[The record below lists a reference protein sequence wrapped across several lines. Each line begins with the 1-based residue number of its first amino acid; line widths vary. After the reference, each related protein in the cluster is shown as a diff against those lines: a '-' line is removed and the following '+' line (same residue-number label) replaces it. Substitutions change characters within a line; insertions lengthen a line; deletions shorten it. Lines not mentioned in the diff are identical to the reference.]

1 MRPFTLGLFLISL
14 TIFSSA
20 CASSGDA
27 NREAVAQPS
36 ATPGLEQ
43 PGVAVTPAA
52 TPAPENATPTPTP
65 VPPQESEIREAVAR
79 AYQGAVV
86 FDPKNGQTVV
96 GDFNGDGSEDI
107 AVAVRPAAGKLEEIN
122 SEMANWILEDP
133 RQVAAPDPR
142 KFDPHQGVQT
152 LEPPKERP
160 RVAANDH
167 LLAVIH
173 GYKEQGWRNPDA
185 RQTYLLKNGVGV
197 EMKSEGRL
205 AARAEAQA
213 KTPRLLGDVIRERL
227 GDEQGFLYWTGAR
240 YGWFH

>member
-1 MRPFTLGLFLISL
+1 MRPFTLGLFIISL
-14 TIFSSA
+14 ATFSSA

-27 NREAVAQPS
+27 NREAAARPPP
-36 ATPGLEQ
+36 APGLQ
-43 PGVAVTPAA
+43 DRPPAPTPAS
-52 TPAPENATPTPTP
+52 PAPESATPTPA
-65 VPPQESEIREAVAR
+65 PPQESEIRDAVAR
-79 AYQGAVV
+79 TYQDAVV
-86 FDPKNGQTVV
+86 FDPKNSQAVV

-160 RVAANDH
+160 RVAARDH

-173 GYKEQGWRNPDA
+173 GYKEQGWRNPEA

-197 EMKSEGRL
+197 EMKTEGRL
-205 AARAEAQA
+205 AAPAEAQT
-213 KTPRLLGDVIRERL
+213 KTPPLLGDVIRERP
-227 GDEQGFLYWTGAR
+227 GDEQGFLY
-240 YGWFH
+240 

>member
-1 MRPFTLGLFLISL
+1 MRPFTLGLFIISL
-14 TIFSSA
+14 AIFLSA

-36 ATPGLEQ
+36 ATPGLVES
-43 PGVAVTPAA
+43 AAATPAA
-52 TPAPENATPTPTP
+52 TPAPEGATPVPA
-65 VPPQESEIREAVAR
+65 PPQESEIRDAVAR
-79 AYQGAVV
+79 TYNDAVV
-86 FDPKNGQTVV
+86 FDPKNSQAVV

-152 LEPPKERP
+152 LDPPKERP
-160 RVAANDH
+160 RVAAGDR

-173 GYKEQGWRNPDA
+173 GYKEQGWRNPEA

-197 EMKSEGRL
+197 EMKPEGRL
-205 AARAEAQA
+205 AARAEAQT
-213 KTPRLLGDVIRERL
+213 KTPRLLGDVIHERL

>member
-1 MRPFTLGLFLISL
+1 MRPLTLGLFIISL
-14 TIFSSA
+14 AIFSSA

-36 ATPGLEQ
+36 ATPGLQES
-43 PGVAVTPAA
+43 AAA

-65 VPPQESEIREAVAR
+65 APPQESEIRDAVAR

-86 FDPKNGQTVV
+86 FDPKNVQTVV

-152 LEPPKERP
+152 LDPPKERP
-160 RVAANDH
+160 RVAAGDR

-185 RQTYLLKNGVGV
+185 RQTYLLKNAAGI
-197 EMKSEGRL
+197 ELKPESRL
-205 AARAEAQA
+205 AARADAQT

>member
-1 MRPFTLGLFLISL
+1 MRPLTLGLLLISL
-14 TIFSSA
+14 AIFSSA

-36 ATPGLEQ
+36 ATPGLQ
-43 PGVAVTPAA
+43 KSAAA

-65 VPPQESEIREAVAR
+65 APPQESEIRDAVAR
-79 AYQGAVV
+79 AYRDAVV
-86 FDPKNGQTVV
+86 FDPKNSQTVV

-160 RVAANDH
+160 RVAASDH

-173 GYKEQGWRNPDA
+173 GYKEQGWRNPEA
-185 RQTYLLKNGVGV
+185 RQTYLLKNAAGI
-197 EMKSEGRL
+197 ELKPESRL
-205 AARAEAQA
+205 AARADAQT

>member
-1 MRPFTLGLFLISL
+1 MRPLTLGLFIISL
-14 TIFSSA
+14 AIFSSA

-36 ATPGLEQ
+36 ATPGLQES
-43 PGVAVTPAA
+43 AAA

-65 VPPQESEIREAVAR
+65 APPQESEIRDAVAR
-79 AYQGAVV
+79 AYRDAVV
-86 FDPKNGQTVV
+86 FDPKNSQTVV
-96 GDFNGDGSEDI
+96 GDYNGDGSEDI
-107 AVAVRPAAGKLEEIN
+107 VVAVRPAAGKLEEIN

-142 KFDPHQGVQT
+142 KFDPHHGVQT

-160 RVAANDH
+160 RVAAGDH

-197 EMKSEGRL
+197 EMKPEGRL

>member
-1 MRPFTLGLFLISL
+1 MRPFTLGLFIISL
-14 TIFSSA
+14 AMLLSA
-20 CASSGDA
+20 CASAGDA

-36 ATPGLEQ
+36 ATPGLQES
-43 PGVAVTPAA
+43 AAA

-65 VPPQESEIREAVAR
+65 APPQESEIRDAVAR
-79 AYQGAVV
+79 AYRDAVV
-86 FDPKNGQTVV
+86 FDPKNSQTVV

-152 LEPPKERP
+152 LDPPKERP
-160 RVAANDH
+160 RVAAGDR

-173 GYKEQGWRNPDA
+173 GYKEQGWRNPEA

-197 EMKSEGRL
+197 EMKTEGRL
-205 AARAEAQA
+205 AARAEAQT
-213 KTPRLLGDVIRERL
+213 KTPHLLGDVIRERL

>member
-1 MRPFTLGLFLISL
+1 MRPLTLGLFIISL
-14 TIFSSA
+14 AIFLNA

-43 PGVAVTPAA
+43 PGAAVTPAA

-65 VPPQESEIREAVAR
+65 APPQESEIRDAVER
-79 AYQGAVV
+79 TYKDAVV

-152 LEPPKERP
+152 LDPPKERP
-160 RVAANDH
+160 RVAAADH

-185 RQTYLLKNGVGV
+185 RQTYLLKNAAGV
-197 EMKSEGRL
+197 EMKPEGRV
-205 AARAEAQA
+205 AARADAQT

>member
-1 MRPFTLGLFLISL
+1 MRPLTLGLFIISL
-14 TIFSSA
+14 AIFLSA

-27 NREAVAQPS
+27 SREAVAQPS
-36 ATPGLEQ
+36 ATPGLVES
-43 PGVAVTPAA
+43 AAATPAA
-52 TPAPENATPTPTP
+52 TPAPEGATPVPA
-65 VPPQESEIREAVAR
+65 PPQESEIRDAVAR
-79 AYQGAVV
+79 TYNDAVV
-86 FDPKNGQTVV
+86 FDPKNSQAVV
-96 GDFNGDGSEDI
+96 GDFNGDGSDDI

-152 LEPPKERP
+152 LDPPKERP
-160 RVAANDH
+160 RVAAGDR

-185 RQTYLLKNGVGV
+185 RQTYLLKNAAGI
-197 EMKSEGRL
+197 ELKPESRL
-205 AARAEAQA
+205 AARADAQT